1 MGEGLLLKC
10 RFRFRCRWVEL
21 RVSSPNEPPGT
32 PSRQVWEL
40 HYDYRNSK
48 TPESNTGET
57 LLWVRT

>member
-1 MGEGLLLKC
+1 M
-10 RFRFRCRWVEL
+10 EL
-21 RVSSPNEPPGT
+21 RVCSSNKPPVT
-32 PSRQVWEL
+32 ALKQVWEL